1 MQVAGASATWWS
13 EVEIAYWDAWER
25 PPVPQIML
33 ECNLT
38 LPESCALKDG
48 QESKKIRYL
57 IWYNL
62 FTPMGSSRPAFW
74 EEAAVKPER
83 DFPAA

>member
-25 PPVPQIML
+25 RPVPQIML

-48 QESKKIRYL
+48 QESKKYGI
-57 IWYNL
+57 
-62 FTPMGSSRPAFW
+62 
-74 EEAAVKPER
+74 
-83 DFPAA
+83 